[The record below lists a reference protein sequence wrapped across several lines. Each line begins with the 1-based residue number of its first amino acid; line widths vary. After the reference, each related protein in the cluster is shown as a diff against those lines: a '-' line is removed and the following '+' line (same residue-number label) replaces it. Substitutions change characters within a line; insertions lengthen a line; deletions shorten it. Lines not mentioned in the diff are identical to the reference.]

1 MKKLIVKSPA
11 KINLYLKILNKFT
24 DGYHEIDTAFQL
36 IDLFDE
42 IEFINSK
49 NNVSV
54 NSNLNNLNDDKNII
68 SIVAKR
74 LKKTNK
80 KLGVDIKLDKKI
92 PIGGGLG
99 GGSSN
104 AASTIIALNKL
115 WNLGMTKIE
124 MHNFAKSIGADVPFF
139 LFGKNAYAK
148 GIGDVLKFK
157 ESISGNILIIDP
169 KIFSSSKKMY
179 KKFDELKFYK
189 NHKSKNDF
197 LEIYLNENNEVADF
211 YNKNKENFEINL
223 SGSGSCFFINYNN
236 NENIKKFIKK
246 IPSYWRFFAC
256 KPLQYS
262 PICNIN

>member
-1 MKKLIVKSPA
+1 MNKIIIKSPA
-11 KINLYLKILNKFT
+11 KINLYLKILNKFN

-49 NNVSV
+49 NNISI
-54 NSNLNNLNDDKNII
+54 NSNSNNLNNNKNII

-92 PIGGGLG
+92 PIGAGLG

-104 AASTIIALNKL
+104 AASAIIALNKL

-148 GIGDVLKFK
+148 GIGDVLKYK

-169 KIFSSSKKMY
+169 KIFISSEEMY

-197 LEIYLNENNEVADF
+197 LEIYLNENNEIADF
-211 YNKNKENFEINL
+211 YNKNKEDFEINL

-246 IPSYWRFFAC
+246 IPSNWRFFAC

>member
-1 MKKLIVKSPA
+1 MNKIIIKSPA
-11 KINLYLKILNKFT
+11 KINLYLKILNKFN

-49 NNVSV
+49 NNISI
-54 NSNLNNLNDDKNII
+54 NSNSNNLNNNKNII

-92 PIGGGLG
+92 PIGAGLG

-104 AASTIIALNKL
+104 AASAIIALNKL

-148 GIGDVLKFK
+148 GIGDVLKHK

-169 KIFSSSKKMY
+169 KIFISSEEMY

-211 YNKNKENFEINL
+211 YNKNKEDFEINL

-246 IPSYWRFFAC
+246 IPSNWRFFAC

>member
-1 MKKLIVKSPA
+1 MNKIIIKSPA

-49 NNVSV
+49 NNISI
-54 NSNLNNLNDDKNII
+54 NSNSNNLNNNKNII

-92 PIGGGLG
+92 PIGAGLG

-148 GIGDVLKFK
+148 GIGCLLYT
-157 ESISGNILIIDP
+157 SPSP
-169 KIFSSSKKMY
+169 R
-179 KKFDELKFYK
+179 
-189 NHKSKNDF
+189 DF
-197 LEIYLNENNEVADF
+197 
-211 YNKNKENFEINL
+211 
-223 SGSGSCFFINYNN
+223 G
-236 NENIKKFIKK
+236 
-246 IPSYWRFFAC
+246 
-256 KPLQYS
+256 
-262 PICNIN
+262 

>member
-1 MKKLIVKSPA
+1 MNKIIIKSPA
-11 KINLYLKILNKFT
+11 KINLYLKILNKFN

-49 NNVSV
+49 NNISINT
-54 NSNLNNLNDDKNII
+54 NSNNLNNNKNII

-92 PIGGGLG
+92 PIGAGLG

-104 AASTIIALNKL
+104 AASAIIALNKL

-124 MHNFAKSIGADVPFF
+124 MHNFAKDIGADVPFF

-157 ESISGNILIIDP
+157 EPISGNILIIDP
-169 KIFSSSKKMY
+169 KIFISSEEMY

-211 YNKNKENFEINL
+211 YYKNKEDFEINL

-236 NENIKKFIKK
+236 NENIEKFIKK
-246 IPSYWRFFAC
+246 IPSNWRFFAC